1 MSETVYILGAGMIR
15 FAKHPDKTVKQMTA
29 EAVNALT
36 ADVRVDVKDI
46 QSAWFSNVV
55 WGMYTGQHSIK
66 GQVALAPLGIQGIP
80 IINVENACASGSTAV
95 HGAWM
100 SVKAGLYDLVLAI
113 GVEKLWLPED
123 KLKMFATFMS
133 GMDVDLGPAMIHAMQ
148 TAESEKAAEAGATAN
163 DQKGSHSA
171 FMDVYASGTRMHMEK
186 YGTTQR
192 QLAVISSKN
201 HYHGSLNPYAQY
213 QKAMTVEEV
222 LQDKLIA
229 YPLTRPMCAP
239 IGDGAAAALICSERA
254 LRKYPDARPVRIL
267 ASTLASGSLPESGLA
282 DIGKRLGKQAYE
294 MAGVGPEDIDLA
306 EVHDATA
313 FGELWQSE
321 ELGFCGEGEGGP
333 FAESNATALGGQLP
347 INVSGGLECRGHPI
361 GASGLGQLCELT
373 VQLRGEAGGRQV
385 EGARI
390 GLAENGGG
398 FMGTGEAAMC
408 VHILGRA

>member
-1 MSETVYILGAGMIR
+1 MSDNVYILGAGMIR
-15 FAKHPDKTVKQMTA
+15 FTKHPDKTVKQMTA
-29 EAVNALT
+29 EALRALMT
-36 ADVRVDVKDI
+36 DVHVDVKDI

-100 SVKAGLYDLVLAI
+100 SIKAGLYDLVLAI
-113 GVEKLWLPED
+113 GVDKLWLPED
-123 KLKMFATFMS
+123 KLKMFSTFMS
-133 GMDVDLGPAMIHAMQ
+133 GMDVDLGAEMIMSIQADE
-148 TAESEKAAEAGATAN
+148 TKNARADTGEKKE
-163 DQKGSHSA
+163 SHSA
-171 FMDVYASGTRMHMEK
+171 FMDLYSLGARMHMEK
-186 YGTTQR
+186 YGSTQR
-192 QLAVISSKN
+192 QLAIISSKN

-213 QKAMTVEEV
+213 QTPMTVEEV

-239 IGDGAAAALICSERA
+239 IGDGAAAVLICSER
-254 LRKYPDARPVRIL
+254 LLKKYPDARSVRIL
-267 ASTLASGSLPESGLA
+267 ASTLASGTLPDSGFA
-282 DIGKRLGKQAYE
+282 NIGERLGRQAYE
-294 MAGVGPEDIDLA
+294 MAGLGPDDIDLA

-321 ELGFCGEGEGGP
+321 ELGFCPEGEGGL
-333 FAESNATALGGQLP
+333 FAESGATALGGKLP

-361 GASGLGQLCELT
+361 GASGLGQMYELT
-373 VQLRGEAGGRQV
+373 VQLRGEAGPRQV
-385 EGARI
+385 QGARI

-408 VHILGRA
+408 VHILGKK